1 MCRLW
6 SVYSV
11 NLLCEAKEA
20 SVLHVV
26 RRDVIMIVPS
36 LSVITEAVKVF
47 NAQVQTLEEKVFTV
61 FALLLVHVF
70 LDVIK
75 TWSMKAT

>member
-20 SVLHVV
+20 SVLHVI
-26 RRDVIMIVPS
+26 RCDVIMIVSS

-47 NAQVQTLEEKVFTV
+47 NAQVQTLKEKKR
-61 FALLLVHVF
+61 VHRERYI
-70 LDVIK
+70 DG
-75 TWSMKAT
+75 

>member
-11 NLLCEAKEA
+11 NLFCEAKET
-20 SVLHVV
+20 SVLHVI
-26 RRDVIMIVPS
+26 RRDVIMIVSS

-47 NAQVQTLEEKVFTV
+47 NAQVKTLEVKKRV
-61 FALLLVHVF
+61 
-70 LDVIK
+70 DR
-75 TWSMKAT
+75 